1 MATNVAWGCCCRE
14 ALNEGVAVVVV
25 EAAVVVGGTGG
36 GSEGVGSS
44 VVGFTD
50 VFVRWPVVT
59 CLKAFGTVLGT
70 LEASWTAT
78 VHLSQPPMSKVGRWV
93 GPHARSCW
101 MGLRSPVNVINAMG
115 GV

>member
-1 MATNVAWGCCCRE
+1 MATSVAWGCCSRA

-25 EAAVVVGGTGG
+25 GAVVVGG
-36 GSEGVGSS
+36 SEDVFLS
-44 VVGFTD
+44 VAGFTD

-70 LEASWTAT
+70 LEASWTET
-78 VHLSQPPMSKVGRWV
+78 VHLSQPPRSKVGRWV
-93 GPHARSCW
+93 GSHARSCW
-101 MGLRSPVNVINAMG
+101 MGVRSPVNVTNAMG